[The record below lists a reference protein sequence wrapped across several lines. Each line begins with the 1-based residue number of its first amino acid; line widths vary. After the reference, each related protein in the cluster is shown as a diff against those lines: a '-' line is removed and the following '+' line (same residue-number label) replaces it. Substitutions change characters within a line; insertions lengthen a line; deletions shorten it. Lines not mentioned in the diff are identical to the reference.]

1 MKRVNVMTLEE
12 YKSQCKAIKEK
23 VENFNGTQEETIKF
37 LEDLA
42 TKYPEVNEFNTKALQ
57 CKNVTEFK
65 KLADSFGMKFSDDD
79 SAEKLYSLLDG
90 TKKQLQLDQKRL
102 EDGVELSDDG
112 LELVRGGF
120 VAELVAGLVIAGIVG
135 ITIYNSHETVERESG
150 TGKWARNEG

>member
-42 TKYPEVNEFNTKALQ
+42 TKYPEVHEFNTKAQ
-57 CKNVTEFK
+57 ECKNVTEFK
-65 KLADSFGMKFSDDD
+65 QLADSFGMTFSSED

-90 TKKQLQLDQKRL
+90 TKKRLQIATKSL
-102 EDGVELSDDG
+102 ENGAELSDVQLKLVSGGAISALAAVLIMLGSIGGGVG
-112 LELVRGGF
+112 LGIGLGF
-120 VAELVAGLVIAGIVG
+120 ID
-135 ITIYNSHETVERESG
+135 
-150 TGKWARNEG
+150 